1 MGDGSDGTLI
11 HSLMGLRTP
20 MEHNRDRT
28 DKARDLGSAM
38 ADTMAKM
45 TELSFRWPMAVT
57 GAAMDAVVDGM
68 RVVSDSL
75 DRTARRTEAATGQRE
90 TQMSST
96 SSTRST
102 ASRTSASSPAE
113 DLSGDDLKYVV
124 WAIVFTKPHYETVLE
139 PQRDE
144 IVNYDTDAGTF
155 AGLKIGAFLDRAR
168 QGKIER
174 PQTWNERGYASH
186 STSSSRRSESGRST
200 SASTTTTAS
209 STSTGGS
216 SESREREGW
225 RIPPEDH
232 KYIKFLYR
240 VDRRLAK
247 EEVEVTRVEKV
258 TVEHTTAG
266 SATT

>member
-1 MGDGSDGTLI
+1 
-11 HSLMGLRTP
+11 

-57 GAAMDAVVDGM
+57 GAAMDAMVDGM

-75 DRTARRTEAATGQRE
+75 DRTARRTEAAQRE
-90 TQMSST
+90 TTMAST

-168 QGKIER
+168 QGRIER
-174 PQTWNERGYASH
+174 PQTWSERGYASH
-186 STSSSRRSESGRST
+186 STSSSRRSESGRGT
-200 SASTTTTAS
+200 SASTTATANA
-209 STSTGGS
+209 STGGS

-240 VDRRLAK
+240 VDRRLPK

-258 TVEHTTAG
+258 TVEHTTA
-266 SATT
+266 